1 MLKLSSIHAL
11 CSAATISFAHA
22 SLRAAL
28 LGCLSISASVSAAPI
43 VTEFALLTAIA
54 QPRGIVTGADGNIW
68 LTQIAGGKIGRMT
81 TAGALTE
88 FIPLRGGVPL
98 WTVMPDGTWTG
109 NTYADAMYSVTG
121 SPWVGTIYD
130 LKRKA
135 VTAVGTI
142 SLQFITPNN
151 ATMTYNFTARV
162 FAGTTEAK
170 QIVRQSF

>member
-28 LGCLSISASVSAAPI
+28 LGCLCISASVSAAPI
-43 VTEFALLTAIA
+43 VTEFALLTATA

-109 NTYADAMYSVTG
+109 NLCRRDVQRNGIALGRHYLRS
-121 SPWVGTIYD
+121 
-130 LKRKA
+130 KA
-135 VTAVGTI
+135 KGGHR
-142 SLQFITPNN
+142 SGHN
-151 ATMTYNFTARV
+151 
-162 FAGTTEAK
+162 
-170 QIVRQSF
+170 